1 VSRGSGNSTSPN
13 AADRERALALIPVS
27 RETEARLDRYA
38 ALLRRWQAVKNLV
51 GPGTLTE
58 LWTRH
63 FADSL
68 QLVDYAPPRGRAW
81 VDLGSG
87 AGLPGLVIAI
97 AGSENGHHVTL
108 IEANSRK
115 CAFLRAAIRET
126 GAVATIKEGRIE
138 TVLSTLDDPVEL
150 VTARALAPFA
160 RLLAWSDPLLK
171 RGAVGL
177 FLKGREVERE
187 LTEAAKSW
195 RFDAELLPSR
205 TDSAGRIVRVQ
216 AAERR

>member
-1 VSRGSGNSTSPN
+1 V
-13 AADRERALALIPVS
+13 
-27 RETEARLDRYA
+27 
-38 ALLRRWQAVKNLV
+38 
-51 GPGTLTE
+51 
-58 LWTRH
+58 
-63 FADSL
+63 
-68 QLVDYAPPRGRAW
+68 
-81 VDLGSG
+81 
-87 AGLPGLVIAI
+87 
-97 AGSENGHHVTL
+97 
-108 IEANSRK
+108 
-115 CAFLRAAIRET
+115 
-126 GAVATIKEGRIE
+126 KEGRIE
-138 TVLSTLDDPVEL
+138 TVLPTLDDPVEL

-160 RLLAWSDPLLK
+160 QLLAWSDPLLK

>member
-1 VSRGSGNSTSPN
+1 VSRRSGNLASPN
-13 AADRERALALIPVS
+13 AANRERALALIPVS

-63 FADSL
+63 IADSL
-68 QLVDYAPPRGRAW
+68 QLVDCAPPGGRAW

-97 AGSENGHHVTL
+97 AGSENGRHVTL
-108 IEANSRK
+108 VEANSRK

-126 GAVATIKEGRIE
+126 GAAATVKEGRIE

-150 VTARALAPFA
+150 VTARALAPFTQ
-160 RLLAWSDPLLK
+160 LLAWSDPLLK